1 MTHRVFGLI
10 AVVIIGF
17 TGLSTLLPAGEGSQS
32 VEAQQIR
39 DTRERFNVAI
49 ERQDAEAIGG
59 FLAPDYH
66 IVTGRSEL
74 AHSRDEAVEFWRSTF
89 LNDPTFHC
97 RRVADDITVNSGWG
111 LAQEV
116 GHWACKYHVDG
127 TPVHYTGVYAAKW
140 QRAGESAWL
149 LQSEVYTTLT
159 CEGPEAG
166 CRPPDPLE

>member
-1 MTHRVFGLI
+1 MTARTFSLIALVVFGFACLI
-10 AVVIIGF
+10 
-17 TGLSTLLPAGEGSQS
+17 TLLPADEGTPSA
-32 VEAQQIR
+32 EAQQIR
-39 DTRERFNVAI
+39 DTRERFNLAI

-59 FLAPDYH
+59 FLAPSYH

-74 AHSRDEAVEFWRSTF
+74 AHSRDEAVEFWRSAF
-89 LNDPTFHC
+89 QNDPTFHC
-97 RRVADDITVNSGWG
+97 RRVPDDVTVNSEWG

-140 QRAGESAWL
+140 QRAGESTWL
-149 LQSEVYTTLT
+149 LQSEVFTTLS